1 MSALGTGTANGGI
14 SVLHAAGLG
23 KGCSVGIELQC
34 EVKLVKGEIFPI
46 DERAVVFNPDACL
59 NKAVGSIC
67 D

>member
-34 EVKLVKGEIFPI
+34 EVKLVKGEIFPS
-46 DERAVVFNPDACL
+46 D
-59 NKAVGSIC
+59 
-67 D
+67 